1 MVGDRYGWLLWVPS
15 WQRMRLEV
23 YPEGDGQPGQDFQ
36 QGPGLESTQGTG
48 GKWSREGSLEA
59 AILSRRL

>member
-1 MVGDRYGWLLWVPS
+1 
-15 WQRMRLEV
+15 MRLEV